1 MSRTHARCGR
11 ARRRAPAS
19 RHRRTPH
26 SARYG
31 RREARA
37 HAQDRPTGP
46 ASPRAITRCSLT
58 QTSAS
63 GESVP
68 ETAMTR
74 AIAGARLQPRMDFAA
89 RLVVDA
95 DERDLG
101 VRHEP
106 LLDRRVTG
114 EIAMPVE
121 MVRSDVDQKANAGVK
136 RGREVDLIGRTFDDM
151 GAARRRRRQIE
162 NRHAD
167 VAAHRDFAPGL
178 FQHMGD
184 ERRGRRF
191 AVGAGDGDERRVR
204 RSRAALAHK
213 EFDVADN
220 RNPRSVRKVDRP
232 MGLRMGQRHAGRE
245 HKHLKAAPVGAER
258 DRPARRPRPPRAPAR
273 PGCRPTQPLPRPP
286 ATSARAVDS
295 PEPPRPKRATLC
307 PRRLSTGV
315 IVTSASARR
324 GRPSQART
332 R

>member
-1 MSRTHARCGR
+1 
-11 ARRRAPAS
+11 
-19 RHRRTPH
+19 
-26 SARYG
+26 
-31 RREARA
+31 
-37 HAQDRPTGP
+37 
-46 ASPRAITRCSLT
+46 
-58 QTSAS
+58 
-63 GESVP
+63 
-68 ETAMTR
+68 
-74 AIAGARLQPRMDFAA
+74 MDFAA

-106 LLDRRVTG
+106 LLDRRVTRK
-114 EIAMPVE
+114 IAMPVE

-136 RGREVDLIGRTFDDM
+136 RGREVDLIGRTFNDM
-151 GAARRRRRQIE
+151 GAARRRRRQVE

-213 EFDVADN
+213 EFDVPNN

-245 HKHLKAAPVGAER
+245 HKHLKAAPIGASEIDQR
-258 DRPARRPRPPRAPAR
+258 DAGGFRALPRGRVVIPRSHFRAPCDKRPRRRQPRAAEAEEGDALPAQALDRNHRHLSLSEAR
-273 PGCRPTQPLPRPP
+273 PTIASTNAMIQKRITICGSDQP
-286 ATSARAVDS
+286 SCS
-295 PEPPRPKRATLC
+295 K
-307 PRRLSTGV
+307 
-315 IVTSASARR
+315 
-324 GRPSQART
+324 
-332 R
+332 